1 MTDIAS
7 AMGIASLQEFDAVS
21 SLRKRLFKVYSD
33 ELAGYDRVKIIG
45 NDFDDREH
53 AAWLFTIIVD
63 NRYKLQEKLRDNKIE
78 SNQVHFRNDRYS
90 IFKDF
95 TEGKN
100 FPNMD
105 QIEDKYLVLP
115 LHTMMNENDVRRVCS
130 IIKSGW

>member
-1 MTDIAS
+1 MLSIQDQLT
-7 AMGIASLQEFDAVS
+7 
-21 SLRKRLFKVYSD
+21 
-33 ELAGYDRVKIIG
+33 
-45 NDFDDREH
+45 
-53 AAWLFTIIVD
+53 
-63 NRYKLQEKLRDNKIE
+63 KLRDNKIE

-95 TEGKN
+95 TDGKN

-115 LHTMMNENDVRRVCS
+115 LHTMMNENDVRRVCA